1 MSSTLYRDII
11 MRYYR
16 DKSRAAAPEEY
27 THREKGKN
35 PLCGDD
41 ITLYVLLEN
50 GTVGRIGYDAK
61 GCSISLAAAAM
72 LGEAVEGKTLGEA
85 RELTDTYLNMLQESS
100 DKNSIPEYP
109 YLEAMQGVKQYPGR
123 LPCAR
128 LAWETFREILGK
140 ADR

>member
-1 MSSTLYRDII
+1 MSSTLYRDVI
-11 MRYYR
+11 MNYYR
-16 DKSRAAAPEEY
+16 DKSRAAAPGEY

-41 ITLYVLLEN
+41 ITLYVRLEN
-50 GTVGRIGYDAK
+50 GTVGCLGYEAK

-72 LGEAVEGKTLGEA
+72 LGEAVEGKSLEEA
-85 RELTDTYLNMLQESS
+85 RQLTDTYLNMLQEGSG
-100 DKNSIPEYP
+100 DTSIPEYP
-109 YLEAMQGVKQYPGR
+109 YLEAMQGVKQHPGR

-128 LAWETFREILGK
+128 LAWETFREILYK